1 MGADG
6 IYEYLKRQ
14 AKAEKEL
21 EVERWA
27 AITIESK
34 ERGLLYRYDLPV
46 HLTERWEWVIR
57 WRLAKL
63 ICKYPKDNIRR
74 YYAPYY
80 KRKGVYMGYNED
92 FSTLISAKA
101 QVTKAENAIKKY
113 CDDSQFGALGVSY
126 SGINLDVANE
136 VNKTLIPLFEEYDV
150 GKIGGILA
158 PAGNTKLGKQM
169 TNAIAGYSPI
179 RKSFVLNRKALKNM
193 KTAQEAFEAEGA
205 VLKDVLE
212 QPEKYDFTKTPK
224 SVLSVI
230 ERSKKSG
237 RATVPKTVQEAIQH
251 EFGHFIQHKVYA
263 SNEWGEAEANM
274 AKYADG
280 ISGYAGTNKNEYVA
294 VSFVSYL
301 KGEGVVDPVLAQI
314 FDDLRRK

>member
-1 MGADG
+1 MAADG

-101 QVTKAENAIKKY
+101 QVTKAENAIKNYLESKKG
-113 CDDSQFGALGVSY
+113 DLFFDEEHDEDLQKAKMKLAQKK
-126 SGINLDVANE
+126 AN
-136 VNKTLIPLFEEYDV
+136 V
-150 GKIGGILA
+150 
-158 PAGNTKLGKQM
+158 
-169 TNAIAGYSPI
+169 
-179 RKSFVLNRKALKNM
+179 
-193 KTAQEAFEAEGA
+193 EAAEKRM
-205 VLKDVLE
+205 V
-212 QPEKYDFTKTPK
+212 EKYNK
-224 SVLSVI
+224 
-230 ERSKKSG
+230 
-237 RATVPKTVQEAIQH
+237 AI
-251 EFGHFIQHKVYA
+251 K
-263 SNEWGEAEANM
+263 
-274 AKYADG
+274 
-280 ISGYAGTNKNEYVA
+280 NK
-294 VSFVSYL
+294 
-301 KGEGVVDPVLAQI
+301 
-314 FDDLRRK
+314 